1 MVVYINNEF
10 TDYMKDYLE
19 RRGFSNVR
27 IKAIAIFRHAVAVYF
42 KASSNDEYV
51 AWILRNN
58 KFIVKV
64 YRGAELLGGEFVVV
78 PKRKE
83 RYFLYSV
90 NIYKLYRV
98 GEDGYARKQ
107 LLRLGPYRRPLY
119 AVFIV
124 NGERLNIEVHR
135 ARLNA
140 AAVLHGVGA

>member
-10 TDYMKDYLE
+10 TDYMKNYLE
-19 RRGFSNVR
+19 QQGFSNVR
-27 IKAIAIFRHAVAVYF
+27 VKAIAIFRHAVAVYF
-42 KASSNDEYV
+42 RTRGSEYV
-51 AWILRNN
+51 AWIPRSN

-90 NIYKLYRV
+90 KIYKIYRS
-98 GEDGYARKQ
+98 GEDGYVRKR

-140 AAVLHGVGA
+140 AAILYGVGA

>member
-10 TDYMKDYLE
+10 MDYMKNYLVQQ
-19 RRGFSNVR
+19 GFSNVR
-27 IKAIAIFRHAVAVYF
+27 IKAIAIFRHAAAVYF
-42 KASSNDEYV
+42 KSSRSGEYV
-51 AWILRNN
+51 AWIPRDN

-64 YRGAELLGGEFVVV
+64 YRGAELLNGEFVVV

-90 NIYKLYRV
+90 KIYKIRRV
-98 GEDGYARKQ
+98 GEDGYVKKY

-124 NGERLNIEVHR
+124 NGERLNMVVRR

>member
-10 TDYMKDYLE
+10 TDYMKNYLE
-19 RRGFSNVR
+19 QQGFSNVR
-27 IKAIAIFRHAVAVYF
+27 IKAIAIFKHAAAVYF
-42 KASSNDEYV
+42 KARSGEYV
-51 AWILRNN
+51 AWIPRNN

-64 YRGAELLGGEFVVV
+64 YRGAELINGEFVVV
-78 PKRKE
+78 PKNKE

-90 NIYKLYRV
+90 KVYKIYRL
-98 GEDGYARKQ
+98 GEDGYVRKY

-124 NGERLNIEVHR
+124 NDERLNMEIRR